1 MFLAENCVISRFR
14 AAMPYINLDAIDLRI
29 LSALQSD
36 GRLTNQELADQVGL
50 SPSPCLRRVRRLE
63 RDGFI
68 RTYRAVLDREAVGLG
83 LTVFVDIKVEKH
95 SRDNAAALQEALAG
109 MPEVVA
115 CHMVSGAAD
124 FIAEIVVPNLKAYE
138 RLLTERLLTLPMVG
152 DIRSN
157 FALTR
162 VKSDGALPLT
172 HLRRDERHAGRNPD
186 PDCAP
191 PKQPGRGGR

>member
-1 MFLAENCVISRFR
+1 MSSND
-14 AAMPYINLDAIDLRI
+14 LDAIDLRI
-29 LSALQSD
+29 LNALQED
-36 GRLTNQELADQVGL
+36 GRLTNQELADTVGL

-68 RTYRAVLDREAVGLG
+68 RAYRAVLDREAVGLG

-95 SRDNAAALQEALAG
+95 SRDNAKALQDALAA

-115 CHMVSGAAD
+115 CHMVSGTAD

-138 RLLTERLLTLPMVG
+138 RLLTEKLLTLPMIG

-157 FALTR
+157 FALTQ
-162 VKSDGALPLT
+162 VKSDAALPLM
-172 HLRRDERHAGRNPD
+172 HLKREVKAAHV
-186 PDCAP
+186 
-191 PKQPGRGGR
+191 Q

>member
-1 MFLAENCVISRFR
+1 
-14 AAMPYINLDAIDLRI
+14 MPYIDLDAIDLRI
-29 LSALQSD
+29 LSALQAD

-68 RTYRAVLDREAVGLG
+68 RTYRGVLDREAVGLG

-95 SRDNAAALQEALAG
+95 SRDNATALQEALAA

-115 CHMVSGAAD
+115 CHMVSGTAD
-124 FIAEIVVPNLKAYE
+124 FIVEIVVSNLKAYE
-138 RLLTERLLTLPMVG
+138 RLLTEKLLTLPMVG

-157 FALTR
+157 FALSR
-162 VKSDGALPLT
+162 VKSDAPLPLT
-172 HLRRDERHAGRNPD
+172 HLKRDLMPAKA
-186 PDCAP
+186 DC
-191 PKQPGRGGR
+191 

>member
-1 MFLAENCVISRFR
+1 
-14 AAMPYINLDAIDLRI
+14 MPYIDLDAIDLRI
-29 LSALQSD
+29 LGALQAD

-68 RTYRAVLDREAVGLG
+68 RSYRAVLDRESVGLG

-95 SRDNAAALQEALAG
+95 SRDNAQALQEALLA
-109 MPEVVA
+109 MSEVVA

-124 FIAEIVVPNLKAYE
+124 FMAEIVVPNLKAYE
-138 RLLTERLLTLPMVG
+138 RLLTEKLLTLPMVG

-162 VKSDGALPLT
+162 VKSDAALPLM
-172 HLRRDERHAGRNPD
+172 HLKRVVKAADA
-186 PDCAP
+186 
-191 PKQPGRGGR
+191 Q

>member
-1 MFLAENCVISRFR
+1 MSSND
-14 AAMPYINLDAIDLRI
+14 LDAIDLRI
-29 LSALQSD
+29 LNALQED
-36 GRLTNQELADQVGL
+36 GRLTNQELADRVGL

-68 RTYRAVLDREAVGLG
+68 RAYRAVLDREAVGLG

-95 SRDNAAALQEALAG
+95 SRDNAKALQDALAA

-115 CHMVSGAAD
+115 CHMVSGTAD

-138 RLLTERLLTLPMVG
+138 RLLTEKLLTLPMVG

-157 FALTR
+157 FALTQ
-162 VKSDGALPLT
+162 VKSDAALPLM
-172 HLRRDERHAGRNPD
+172 HLKRVVKAADA
-186 PDCAP
+186 
-191 PKQPGRGGR
+191 Q